1 MQTIR
6 ATSYKKLRVFNQ
18 RLNKRLSGGRSGD
31 ISKGYISEYPSTGEC
46 RRDCEI
52 AIVRSAIVDD
62 DAAIFPAL
70 SSVEIQS
77 TTKEQV
83 QPAIDRTSFDRRVE
97 DKSYTL
103 LPVSSHKRHYLS
115 YNMYTHM

>member
-18 RLNKRLSGGRSGD
+18 RLNKRLSGGQSGD

-83 QPAIDRTSFDRRVE
+83 QPAIDRTSFDMDNSIGFTTR
-97 DKSYTL
+97 
-103 LPVSSHKRHYLS
+103 
-115 YNMYTHM
+115 N

>member
-1 MQTIR
+1 MDGED
-6 ATSYKKLRVFNQ
+6 ADDKSNDYKKLRVFNQ
-18 RLNKRLSGGRSGD
+18 RLNKRLSGGQSGD

-83 QPAIDRTSFDRRVE
+83 QPAIDRTSFDMVPRLVLNTE
-97 DKSYTL
+97 QSA
-103 LPVSSHKRHYLS
+103 PI
-115 YNMYTHM
+115 

>member
-1 MQTIR
+1 MDGED
-6 ATSYKKLRVFNQ
+6 ADDKSNDYKKLRVFNQ
-18 RLNKRLSGGRSGD
+18 RLNKRLSGGQSGD

-77 TTKEQV
+77 TTKEQ
-83 QPAIDRTSFDRRVE
+83 PRI
-97 DKSYTL
+97 L
-103 LPVSSHKRHYLS
+103 LLITGLS
-115 YNMYTHM
+115 RLD

>member
-77 TTKEQV
+77 TTKEQ
-83 QPAIDRTSFDRRVE
+83 PAIDRTSFDNKFEWPTEPACLFVCMF
-97 DKSYTL
+97 STA
-103 LPVSSHKRHYLS
+103 
-115 YNMYTHM
+115 